1 MQFLLDRYNRAPKGD
16 GMRPPAKFTKYVD
29 QVAALNAA
37 NFRNLKASDVA
48 RISRNAP
55 QPSVSNPST
64 TLPGS

>member
-16 GMRPPAKFTKYVD
+16 GFRPPSIFTKYVD

-48 RISRNAP
+48 RITRTTP
-55 QPSVSNPST
+55 QPRVSNPSS